1 MRSLFLGLAQSCL
14 ALAIFWSPPAAA
26 ALKENALGPTP
37 LVLKDGRIAQ
47 VVVHAI
53 PFESGTADVSS
64 GNRGVLEALLR
75 PLATDC
81 FLTAQAIG
89 HVRPGP
95 DGDALEAHRLARARA
110 DKVQTMLIDLG
121 LPAAAIAS
129 VWDWQFLVKEPRV
142 TLWVFRLNEG
152 EDCKGTPLAPNDAPA
167 VAANEKQGS
176 VSTQAIATIDQDAA
190 DARAVAALQAAG
202 PAGVAD
208 PSAPGT
214 ATDAAKAEPAPAP
227 APGRATQAFGGGATK
242 NDAAPEPP
250 RAAQPLPSPERPA
263 PVLAAPTTTAALP
276 AGTDAADIV
285 FAVNSSYL
293 PKGATASLRQFLAGL
308 APGGPHVVEVTA
320 AVGTGDVS
328 DASPEE
334 ARRYNRWMAERRV
347 GRITEWLN
355 ANADGRR
362 IEVRERYDEGDASRS
377 VRITARA
384 QS

>member
-14 ALAIFWSPPAAA
+14 ALAVLWSPPAAA

-37 LVLKDGRIAQ
+37 LVLKDGRISQ
-47 VVVHAI
+47 VVVHTI
-53 PFESGTADVSS
+53 PFESGTANVSP
-64 GNRGVLEALLR
+64 GNQTVLEAMLR

-89 HVRPGP
+89 HVQPGP

-110 DKVQTMLIDLG
+110 DKVQTMLVDLG

-142 TLWVFRLNEG
+142 TLWIFRLNEG
-152 EDCKGTPLAPNDAPA
+152 EDCKGTPLAPNSAPT
-167 VAANEKQGS
+167 VAANEKSGS

-202 PAGVAD
+202 PASVAD
-208 PSAPGT
+208 SSAPGT
-214 ATDAAKAEPAPAP
+214 TTGAADAEPPTP
-227 APGRATQAFGGGATK
+227 APGRATRAFGGEVTT
-242 NDAAPEPP
+242 DDAPEP
-250 RAAQPLPSPERPA
+250 AQTQQQPLPSPERPTTPA
-263 PVLAAPTTTAALP
+263 PAALP
-276 AGTDAADIV
+276 PAGADAADIV

-293 PKGATASLRQFLAGL
+293 PEGATASLRALLAGL
-308 APGGPHVVEVTA
+308 APGGPHVLEITA

-377 VRITARA
+377 VRITAPA